1 MASFEEPTLG
11 EIYRLQN
18 QHYVTTQERFA
29 SLESS
34 LKANSDAT
42 LQTLQ
47 QATKTNGRVNK
58 IEDDFY
64 GKDGYP
70 GTRKEVHELRESFLF
85 TKGAVWLG
93 VALITVVP
101 GAIVAFASMWIKN
114 QVNEANE
121 EMVIRMERIDQKIDD
136 KIEVFQ
142 EALNEYDISVEQ

>member
-1 MASFEEPTLG
+1 MTSFEQPTLG

-18 QHYVTTQERFA
+18 QHYVQSQERFS
-29 SLESS
+29 SLEAS

-85 TKGAVWLG
+85 TKGAIWLG
-93 VALITVVP
+93 IGLVTVVP
-101 GAIVAFASMWIKN
+101 AVIVSFASLWIKQ
-114 QVNEANE
+114 QVREANE
-121 EMVIRMERIDQKIDD
+121 EMFVRLERIDGEVD
-136 KIEVFQ
+136 KINDTFES
-142 EALNEYDISVEQ
+142 YDIQVK

>member
-1 MASFEEPTLG
+1 MPSFEEPTNSEVYRMLTHLTVDTKEKFAELG
-11 EIYRLQN
+11 
-18 QHYVTTQERFA
+18 A
-29 SLESS
+29 S

-85 TKGAVWLG
+85 TKGAIWLG
-93 VALITVVP
+93 ITLVTVVP
-101 GAIVAFASMWIKN
+101 AVIVAFASLWIKE
-114 QVNEANE
+114 QVRQANE
-121 EMVIRMERIDQKIDD
+121 EMFVRLEDLDEQIDTINNT
-136 KIEVFQ
+136 F
-142 EALNEYDISVEQ
+142 EAYDIKKE

>member
-1 MASFEEPTLG
+1 MPSLDEPTLG

-18 QHYVTTQERFA
+18 AHYVQSQERHA
-29 SLESS
+29 SLEAS
-34 LKANSDAT
+34 LRANSEAT

-85 TKGAVWLG
+85 TKGALWLG
-93 VALITVVP
+93 IAVVTVVP
-101 GAIVAFASMWIKN
+101 GAIVAFASMWIKQ
-114 QVNEANE
+114 QVGDANE
-121 EMVIRMERIDQKIDD
+121 EMVIRMERIDQKIDS
-136 KIEVFQ
+136 KIESFE
-142 EALNEYDISVEQ
+142 EALDGYDIQVR